1 MFNSYVSLP
10 EGIVFSDRW
19 FNFFIGPLG
28 CFPWS
33 HRPVQLLSKDHTAQ
47 QTRLD
52 FSYAKILVVMST
64 VHLFTLVH
72 LSHDQI
78 ILIHIDAILILQCI
92 RNMCQYVIGI
102 HVYHWS
108 TSFGWRMQ
116 ETGCPFNPPAYS
128 QFWLSAMS
136 AMVRVHDLLFLQ
148 RNPSH
153 DWTGWPG
160 AIWPSHVTG
169 HNLTTKKEAWYLKV
183 YGTYWDTPIPSKTWW
198 FSL

>member
-1 MFNSYVSLP
+1 MLN
-10 EGIVFSDRW
+10 
-19 FNFFIGPLG
+19 
-28 CFPWS
+28 PWS
-33 HRPVQLLSKDHTAQ
+33 RRPVQLLSKDHSAQ

-52 FSYAKILVVMST
+52 FSYTKILVVMST
-64 VHLFTLVH
+64 VHLFICHMIRSNWCSFNSTMHTEYLSICHRHTCIPLVYQ
-72 LSHDQI
+72 LWMTEN
-78 ILIHIDAILILQCI
+78 L
-92 RNMCQYVIGI
+92 
-102 HVYHWS
+102 
-108 TSFGWRMQ
+108 Q

-160 AIWPSHVTG
+160 AIWPPHVTG
-169 HNLTTKKEAWYLKV
+169 YNLTTKKEAWYLKV
-183 YGTYWDTPIPSKTWW
+183 YGTYWDIPIPSKTW